1 MLRKK
6 VMELKS
12 VLMALCFAL
21 MSMTAAAQV
30 TVSGTVYETT
40 GDPVIG
46 ATVMEKGTSNGTITD
61 IDGNFSFKV
70 ANANATLVVSY
81 VGLETQEVKL
91 AGRTKVNVE
100 LKSNDELLDEVV
112 VVGYGV
118 QKKSDL
124 AGASSSLS
132 ESVLKSAP
140 VTNLDQTFAG
150 RVTGVTAVQTSGAP
164 GSSSL

>member
-46 ATVMEKGTSNGTITD
+46 ATVMEKGIASNGTITD
-61 IDGNFSFKV
+61 IDGNFF
-70 ANANATLVVSY
+70 LM
-81 VGLETQEVKL
+81 Q
-91 AGRTKVNVE
+91 
-100 LKSNDELLDEVV
+100 
-112 VVGYGV
+112 
-118 QKKSDL
+118 
-124 AGASSSLS
+124 
-132 ESVLKSAP
+132 
-140 VTNLDQTFAG
+140 
-150 RVTGVTAVQTSGAP
+150 
-164 GSSSL
+164 

>member
-46 ATVMEKGTSNGTITD
+46 ATVMEKGIASNGTITD
-61 IDGNFSFKV
+61 IDGKFF
-70 ANANATLVVSY
+70 LM
-81 VGLETQEVKL
+81 Q
-91 AGRTKVNVE
+91 
-100 LKSNDELLDEVV
+100 
-112 VVGYGV
+112 
-118 QKKSDL
+118 
-124 AGASSSLS
+124 
-132 ESVLKSAP
+132 
-140 VTNLDQTFAG
+140 
-150 RVTGVTAVQTSGAP
+150 
-164 GSSSL
+164 

>member
-46 ATVMEKGTSNGTITD
+46 ATVMEKGIASNGTITD
-61 IDGNFSFKV
+61 IDGNFF
-70 ANANATLVVSY
+70 LM
-81 VGLETQEVKL
+81 
-91 AGRTKVNVE
+91 
-100 LKSNDELLDEVV
+100 
-112 VVGYGV
+112 
-118 QKKSDL
+118 
-124 AGASSSLS
+124 
-132 ESVLKSAP
+132 
-140 VTNLDQTFAG
+140 
-150 RVTGVTAVQTSGAP
+150 
-164 GSSSL
+164 